1 MLFCLTANFTPEALN
16 TQIED
21 PPDRRAATERLITAA
36 GGELVAMYGTIAEG
50 PGLLVIFDA
59 DPDMVAAISGVA
71 TADGSMHD
79 VKVQRL
85 LSMEELFGAAYR
97 DLTYATF
104 MPTVKPDSGG
114 DA

>member
-1 MLFCLTANFTPEALN
+1 MLFCLTASFTPEALN

-21 PPDRRAATERLITAA
+21 RPDRRAEAERLITAA
-36 GGELVAMYGTIAEG
+36 GGELVAMYGTIADG

-59 DPDMVAAISGVA
+59 DPDMVAPISGVA
-71 TADGSMHD
+71 TAAGSFQD

-85 LSMEELFGAAYR
+85 LTMEELLGTAYR

-104 MPTVKPDSGG
+104 MPTIKRDPGG

>member
-21 PPDRRAATERLITAA
+21 PPDRRAVAERLINAA

-50 PGLLVIFDA
+50 PGVLVIFDA

-71 TADGSMHD
+71 AAAGSMQD

-85 LSMEELFGAAYR
+85 LSMEELFGSAYR

-104 MPTVKPDSGG
+104 MPTVKREPEG